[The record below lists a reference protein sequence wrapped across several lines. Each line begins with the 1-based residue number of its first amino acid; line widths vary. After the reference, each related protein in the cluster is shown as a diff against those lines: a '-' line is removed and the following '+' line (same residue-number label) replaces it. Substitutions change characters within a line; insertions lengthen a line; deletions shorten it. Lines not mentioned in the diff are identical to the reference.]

1 MIKMVDRVARALAKA
16 ADDDYVTHMEFWQLY
31 ARAAIEAMRT
41 PTDAM
46 EYAGA
51 TVADNIANV
60 EAEACWQA
68 MIDAAL
74 ADPIEQREEI

>member
-1 MIKMVDRVARALAKA
+1 MSEMIDRVARALAKA
-16 ADDDYVTHMEFWQLY
+16 ADDDYVSHMEFWRLY
-31 ARAAIEAMRT
+31 ARAAIEEMRE

-60 EAEACWQA
+60 EAEACWKA
-68 MIDAAL
+68 MIDVAL
-74 ADPIEQREEI
+74 SAPEQEK